1 MKLENEDLFQEILI
15 FFTFF
20 SEGLKKGNNPET
32 SLKTAVIN
40 YSGPIKRQLMFIVNK
55 IFGGQYSLKEAW
67 KFFDELTDSAQ
78 VRRLLWLVE
87 KALTKN
93 SQEAGKMLE
102 RAIWEIRE
110 DQQLVEER
118 KNQLKAQSFK
128 IKILS
133 VTSSAILGLISSLT
147 PLFSISSQLLQY
159 QLIPSITTNFGIGVY
174 WPALITLGIISIMT
188 SYSTA
193 KISETKHPF
202 IYALASLLLFALVF
216 VLGIFVTNTFAQRTY
231 Q

>member
-1 MKLENEDLFQEILI
+1 MKLETQDMFQEILM
-15 FFTFF
+15 FLTFF
-20 SEGLKKGNNPET
+20 SEALKKGNNPEN

-40 YSGPIKRQLMFIVNK
+40 YSGPIKNQLIHIVNK
-55 IFGGQYSLKEAW
+55 IFGSQYSLKEAW
-67 KFFDELTDSAQ
+67 NFFDELTESVQ
-78 VRRLLWLVE
+78 IKRLLWLVE

-93 SQEAGKMLE
+93 AQEAGKMLE

-110 DQQLVEER
+110 NQQLVEER

-133 VTSSAILGLISSLT
+133 VASSAILGLISSLT

-159 QLIPSITTNFGIGVY
+159 QITPIISSYFEIGIY
-174 WPALITLGIISIMT
+174 WPTLITLGIISIMT

-193 KISETKHPF
+193 KISETKHPS
-202 IYALASLLLFALVF
+202 IYALASILLFILVF
-216 VLGIFVTNTFAQRTY
+216 ILGLLITNIFAQKGF

>member
-1 MKLENEDLFQEILI
+1 MKLENEDMFQEILI
-15 FFTFF
+15 FLTFF

-32 SLKTAVIN
+32 SLKIAAIN
-40 YSGPIKRQLMFIVNK
+40 YSGPIKQQLMLIVNK

-67 KFFDELTDSAQ
+67 NFFDELTDSAQ
-78 VRRLLWLVE
+78 VKRLLWLVE
-87 KALTKN
+87 KALSKN

-133 VTSSAILGLISSLT
+133 VASSAILGLISSLT
-147 PLFSISSQLLQY
+147 PLFSLSSQLLQY
-159 QLIPSITTNFGIGVY
+159 QLIPTITALFELGLY
-174 WPALITLGIISIMT
+174 WPAFITLGVISIIT

-193 KISETKHPF
+193 KISETKHPS
-202 IYALASLLLFALVF
+202 IYALASLLLFLLVF
-216 VLGIFVTNTFAQRTY
+216 ILGIFTINIFAQRF

>member
-1 MKLENEDLFQEILI
+1 MKLENEDMFQEILI
-15 FFTFF
+15 FLTFF

-32 SLKTAVIN
+32 SLKIAAIN
-40 YSGPIKRQLMFIVNK
+40 YSGPIKQQLMLIVNK
-55 IFGGQYSLKEAW
+55 IFGARYSLKEAW
-67 KFFDELTDSAQ
+67 NLFDELTDSVQ
-78 VRRLLWLVE
+78 VKRLLWLVE

-133 VTSSAILGLISSLT
+133 VASSAILGLISSLT

-159 QLIPSITTNFGIGVY
+159 QLTPTITTQFEIGLY

-193 KISETKHPF
+193 KISETKHPS
-202 IYALASLLLFALVF
+202 IYALASLLLFLLVF
-216 VLGIFVTNTFAQRTY
+216 ILGIFTINIFAQRGF

>member
-1 MKLENEDLFQEILI
+1 MKLENEDMFQEILI
-15 FFTFF
+15 FLTFF

-32 SLKTAVIN
+32 SLKIAAIN
-40 YSGPIKRQLMFIVNK
+40 YSGPIKQQLMLIINK

-67 KFFDELTDSAQ
+67 NFFDELTDSAQ
-78 VRRLLWLVE
+78 VKRLLWLVE
-87 KALTKN
+87 KALSKN

-133 VTSSAILGLISSLT
+133 VASSAILGLISSLT
-147 PLFSISSQLLQY
+147 PLFSLSSQLLQY
-159 QLIPSITTNFGIGVY
+159 QLIPTITAQFELGLY
-174 WPALITLGIISIMT
+174 WPAFITLGIISIIT

-193 KISETKHPF
+193 KISETKHPS
-202 IYALASLLLFALVF
+202 IYALASLLLFLLVF
-216 VLGIFVTNTFAQRTY
+216 ILGIFTINIFAQRF